1 MSDEISVTPMEPGR
15 FGVQVNEGDV
25 VTSHRVEVPGQ
36 LLDDLGMNDVDQE
49 RLVRETFG
57 FLLEREPATSIMP
70 EFSLDVVSRFFP
82 EYPEELRARLTG

>member
-1 MSDEISVTPMEPGR
+1 MEPGR
-15 FGVQVNEGDV
+15 FGVQVSEGDV

-36 LLDDLGMNDVDQE
+36 LLDDLGLDDVDQE

-82 EYPEELRARLTG
+82 DYPEELRARLTG